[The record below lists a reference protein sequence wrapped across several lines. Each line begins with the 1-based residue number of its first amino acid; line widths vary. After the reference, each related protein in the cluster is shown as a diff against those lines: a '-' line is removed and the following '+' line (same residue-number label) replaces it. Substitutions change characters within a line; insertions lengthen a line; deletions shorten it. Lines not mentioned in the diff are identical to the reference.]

1 MQNDLTDKL
10 REQTQISQAL
20 GVAEISS
27 EGTDQIDTQVAKL
40 RTDLA
45 VAHEQRIEAEAQ
57 LSALENGGIGSPNS
71 ALDAAADEI
80 IASDQ
85 SLLALKAS
93 LSQKRALLMDQ
104 LAGMTPN
111 HPLRKTT
118 EEQLSEIET
127 ALQQMQ
133 ANLRSHAAANLEQK
147 LRTNL
152 LRAST
157 VES

>member
-20 GVAEISS
+20 GVAEISA

-57 LSALENGGIGSPNS
+57 LSALENGGTGSPNS